1 MRSPH
6 TLYWKEQKQ
15 ARRQQTPAKKWDW
28 TMLNQLNRC
37 PKEFQMA
44 WLMAQKRLRS
54 PSQHRREAR
63 IKQKMSA
70 GRKKKKKKY
79 NLANRKLKTGFG
91 DDPDN
96 TIGYGKRL
104 FKKKKKVHW
113 SLAASTRLKNMG
125 LMCYGKLLCS
135 GKWGWARKQQTSS
148 LCRVWLPCCCRTD
161 ESGRKPE
168 GHDGHKHVLKAS
180 SLKISNEKWQK

>member
-1 MRSPH
+1 
-6 TLYWKEQKQ
+6 
-15 ARRQQTPAKKWDW
+15 
-28 TMLNQLNRC
+28 
-37 PKEFQMA
+37 
-44 WLMAQKRLRS
+44 MAQKRLRS
-54 PSQHRREAR
+54 PSQHTREAR
-63 IKQKMSA
+63 IKRKMST
-70 GRKKKKKKY
+70 GRKKKKY

-104 FKKKKKVHW
+104 FKKKKVHW

-135 GKWGWARKQQTSS
+135 GKWGWARKQQTAS